1 MELLDELEGETL
13 AQRWYVVCVR
23 GDAPA
28 VWPVGRGIMVRRMCR
43 HHCEAG
49 VEPCIVVGA
58 HWLRGVCD
66 GGRIVAARPNGHGVG
81 QERDGRRRH
90 VFGLENL
97 HAGTTEQDLA
107 TLPMCIDVCV
117 VRAMAPQRPG
127 LWSPPRSQ
135 LSGRGTRA
143 MCDEQ
148 RNDAQ
153 GELAPL
159 LAEEDGIVSSPVCGY
174 GIEGG
179 MGR

>member
-1 MELLDELEGETL
+1 MGPYCDAERARMELLDELEGETL

-117 VRAMAPQRPG
+117 CASDGAAASGVVVTASFAVVGWRDSCDVR
-127 LWSPPRSQ
+127 
-135 LSGRGTRA
+135 RA
-143 MCDEQ
+143 EK
-148 RNDAQ
+148 
-153 GELAPL
+153 
-159 LAEEDGIVSSPVCGY
+159 
-174 GIEGG
+174 
-179 MGR
+179 